1 MNLVSLL
8 ILPLVITQRHNTAA
22 RYAIAA
28 VALAILLAAIAF
40 SKRRSEGVGGAAP
53 EGEPVEVM
61 AGAPAAAAAVPSA
74 QTRASLSE
82 AIDQWVVDLGQEEND
97 LRDRLL
103 EVKGRLQS
111 PSSAPAVGPPGGS
124 T

>member
-22 RYAIAA
+22 RYAIAGI
-28 VALAILLAAIAF
+28 ALAVLLAAIAF
-40 SKRRSEGVGGAAP
+40 SKRKSEGVGGGAP
-53 EGEPVEVM
+53 AGEPVEVEVGAPGG
-61 AGAPAAAAAVPSA
+61 AGAMPRA
-74 QTRASLSE
+74 QTKASLSA
-82 AIDQWVVDLGQEEND
+82 AIDQWVVDLGQEEHD

-111 PSSAPAVGPPGGS
+111 QSSAPAVGHGDGH